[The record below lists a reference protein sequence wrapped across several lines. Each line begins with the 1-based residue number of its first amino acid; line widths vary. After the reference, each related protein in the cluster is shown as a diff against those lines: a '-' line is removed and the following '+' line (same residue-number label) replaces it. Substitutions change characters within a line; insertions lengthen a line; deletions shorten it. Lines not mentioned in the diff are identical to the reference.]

1 MSPGV
6 ERGWL
11 HHPRWD
17 VDAVGCSHGAMQ
29 VCFLQGCVSCN
40 KSRDS
45 TCMWS
50 SCRFYFV
57 PSTFPQLGDPSSNSY
72 LESPLP
78 SPAYHFP
85 GIMKSKQPHCLSQ
98 PQICLAG
105 RCDIKAGV
113 PSS

>member
-1 MSPGV
+1 
-6 ERGWL
+6 
-11 HHPRWD
+11 
-17 VDAVGCSHGAMQ
+17 MQ

-57 PSTFPQLGDPSSNSY
+57 PSVFPQLGDPSSNSY